1 MRTGT
6 MGRFALCPV
15 VAFLREGGGGRDGTC
30 RVYLLE
36 CSPVRGRVPR
46 WNLSFFPTGK
56 MVLYFVLLYLQRSVN
71 LCPILTPLEINSFLL
86 QFVILKISP
95 CPFSQI
101 FQVPSEIPY
110 LT

>member
-1 MRTGT
+1 
-6 MGRFALCPV
+6 
-15 VAFLREGGGGRDGTC
+15 
-30 RVYLLE
+30 
-36 CSPVRGRVPR
+36 
-46 WNLSFFPTGK
+46 